1 VAKSDLSRT
10 GTQVDV
16 WQNLFSE
23 KIEKGLGLIS
33 FSMVSQFS
41 MEERKI
47 ERKKETN
54 ERTPVII
61 Q

>member
-10 GTQVDV
+10 GTQVNV